1 MPGVQGSAEQ
11 ATVLST
17 VSRDAEKLALLEE
30 LKESI
35 QRMERENAPT
45 FVGPS
50 PRNLDPE
57 YPAQLSERQQVT
69 TPPDGLC
76 LSHACIAAGDARRW
90 LAEHGEQGFRY
101 PGDRTEEILD
111 EQLAKAFR
119 QHVVDL
125 VLEYARFDE
134 ERRFYCD
141 RAVAI
146 ANGSLP
152 EDKDI
157 PFYAACLNGC
167 IEVIPLGYA
176 DYQGTS
182 VIGAGPL
189 RISIG
194 SCQASGQDGASTG
207 HFVLLQSW
215 LPLQTELR
223 QCGAFPFG
231 VCAAARCVA
240 ESANVA
246 ARGSAG
252 EPATAA
258 ARVLGQLGDVEQEAR
273 PSPPPT
279 SDQREDSAGQ
289 ASLATA
295 LERWQSNDVELLAS
309 PSSPRTGERLE
320 NSTERLATV
329 AGLEVEKD
337 MLAIVKSHEDNYPR
351 LVQEHFCKLCSAAHA
366 LVDCGVVLRV
376 VYLQDC
382 GQSRGRLR
390 MRPWR

>member
-1 MPGVQGSAEQ
+1 MGFWVGSCAMWVTTVWTMGGYFSGSPCAPLGMQAAMATTSGVVPRKAGGVDFEAATDMTSDGVALVPSVPSPQVRISAPSRIDLHTARRGTHRPSRQ
-11 ATVLST
+11 AT
-17 VSRDAEKLALLEE
+17 
-30 LKESI
+30 
-35 QRMERENAPT
+35 
-45 FVGPS
+45 
-50 PRNLDPE
+50 
-57 YPAQLSERQQVT
+57 
-69 TPPDGLC
+69 
-76 LSHACIAAGDARRW
+76 GDARRW

-101 PGDRTEEILD
+101 PGDRTEEILE

-125 VLEYARFDE
+125 MLEYARFDE

-246 ARGSAG
+246 ARGSTG

-279 SDQREDSAGQ
+279 SDQREDSDGQ
-289 ASLATA
+289 ASLA
-295 LERWQSNDVELLAS
+295 
-309 PSSPRTGERLE
+309 RL
-320 NSTERLATV
+320 
-329 AGLEVEKD
+329 D
-337 MLAIVKSHEDNYPR
+337 P
-351 LVQEHFCKLCSAAHA
+351 
-366 LVDCGVVLRV
+366 
-376 VYLQDC
+376 
-382 GQSRGRLR
+382 
-390 MRPWR
+390 

>member
-1 MPGVQGSAEQ
+1 MTQ
-11 ATVLST
+11 APTQALTRQALFLATLKS
-17 VSRDAEKLALLEE
+17 SRYWE

-35 QRMERENAPT
+35 QRMERANAPT

-101 PGDRTEEILD
+101 PGDRTEEILE

-125 VLEYARFDE
+125 MLEYARFDE

-176 DYQGTS
+176 DY
-182 VIGAGPL
+182 
-189 RISIG
+189 
-194 SCQASGQDGASTG
+194 
-207 HFVLLQSW
+207 
-215 LPLQTELR
+215 
-223 QCGAFPFG
+223 
-231 VCAAARCVA
+231 
-240 ESANVA
+240 
-246 ARGSAG
+246 
-252 EPATAA
+252 
-258 ARVLGQLGDVEQEAR
+258 
-273 PSPPPT
+273 
-279 SDQREDSAGQ
+279 
-289 ASLATA
+289 
-295 LERWQSNDVELLAS
+295 
-309 PSSPRTGERLE
+309 
-320 NSTERLATV
+320 
-329 AGLEVEKD
+329 
-337 MLAIVKSHEDNYPR
+337 
-351 LVQEHFCKLCSAAHA
+351 
-366 LVDCGVVLRV
+366 
-376 VYLQDC
+376 
-382 GQSRGRLR
+382 
-390 MRPWR
+390 